1 MSVQIIC
8 PNIFEGNHFS
18 ADVILAICH
27 NLKSANPLIEEVIL
41 GNIFPMWESAD
52 SAFVLDEIA
61 KHFFNEN
68 SFDKIIFHPKN
79 RIDKMSA
86 ITFLLTGKSTKKEV
100 AATSVLMSDWNLNET
115 NIFFAVSIAFHV
127 LCLIY
132 LSDDKYFSFDDF
144 SFDRD
149 LVIISQMELDLIF
162 KVNDSY
168 MESNPMMNIPDNL
181 NAVISNLSAKFD
193 AKFDKFMDLFSSLT
207 TKVDKLTS
215 DMGALNQIQPR
226 KDSSINKK
234 QEPSISPPLK
244 TKSSPGLDKG
254 NLFSPLDN
262 LNDDDEDDV
271 DEDDTKSSFHTVS
284 TRNDEIEPFSDEDAS
299 VLSNSN
305 SYLPSDLYFI
315 KDQAG
320 LWKSKPAVSR
330 PREIH
335 SLSSLAANR
344 GLLIAQAS
352 GQMVQLRTLKSMKC
366 NQAFN
371 LFTMGSKYIDCQTSI
386 LFPRSYPEMVRYFA
400 GTTSTLQKII
410 SEEINCDAGIRSW
423 ATDMSYFF
431 PRYTSQLQLRF
442 QHAYNPHFSITQ
454 YATLLRLHLWCMNI
468 VVVNKDP
475 AFLNNAAKIW
485 DKFIKHD
492 FESSPNPNDL
502 LLACAF
508 VGYRC
513 TTCYKLGVPVQLC
526 SVCFSSQTVSKA
538 GPFTTKTQLEID
550 YKAWSASPEGVAW
563 VTANSKPNA
572 WNHYLLKVATA
583 AQRDAHNKARKSTTV
598 PKFSSHGKC
607 LQYLVENQHEIPLLC
622 GSDHSAY

>member
-1 MSVQIIC
+1 MSYQISC
-8 PNIFEGNHFS
+8 PALFVETTIS
-18 ADVILAICH
+18 ADVILTICH
-27 NLKSANPLIEEVIL
+27 HLKNANPEIEDIILENVIPNRDDLTLSEILNDIAIHFYETKSFADLIIR
-41 GNIFPMWESAD
+41 
-52 SAFVLDEIA
+52 
-61 KHFFNEN
+61 
-68 SFDKIIFHPKN
+68 KN
-79 RIDKMSA
+79 LNLLSSVA
-86 ITFLLTGKSTKKEV
+86 FLLLGKSSKKEL
-100 AATSVLMSDWNLNET
+100 AEITALLLDWNLDEN
-115 NIFFAVSIAFHV
+115 NIFQA
-127 LCLIY
+127 LCISFNLLLEIF
-132 LSDDKYFSFDDF
+132 LSDFPYFSYGEF

-149 LVIISQMELDLIF
+149 LVIMTQMELTEIF
-162 KVNDSY
+162 KVTDSIS
-168 MESNPMMNIPDNL
+168 ESNPMLYKNL
-181 NAVISNLSAKFD
+181 KNDMD
-193 AKFDKFMDLFSSLT
+193 ARFEKIDARFEQMDSKMDSKFDKMMELILSL
-207 TKVDKLTS
+207 KVEK
-215 DMGALNQIQPR
+215 A
-226 KDSSINKK
+226 DSSRGAHNIKKK

-271 DEDDTKSSFHTVS
+271 DEDDTKSSFNTVS
-284 TRNDEIEPFSDEDAS
+284 TRNDEIEPFSDEDVS
-299 VLSNSN
+299 MLSNSN
-305 SYLPSDLYFI
+305 SYSPSDLYFI

-320 LWKSKPAVSR
+320 LWRSKPAVSR

-352 GQMVQLRTLKSMKC
+352 GLMVQMRTLKSMKC

-371 LFTMGSKYIDCQTSI
+371 LFTMGSKYIDCQTNI
-386 LFPRSYPEMVRYFA
+386 LFPRSYPEMIRYFA
-400 GTTSTLQKII
+400 DTTSTLQKII
-410 SEEINCDAGIRSW
+410 SEEINCDAGIRGW
-423 ATDMSYFF
+423 ATNMSYFF
-431 PRYTSQLQLRF
+431 QRYTSQLQLRF
-442 QHAYNPHFSITQ
+442 QHAYNPHYSITQ

-538 GPFTTKTQLEID
+538 GPFTTKTQLEMD
-550 YKAWSASPEGVAW
+550 YKAWSASPEGIAW

-607 LQYLVENQHEIPLLC
+607 LHYLVENQHEIPLLC